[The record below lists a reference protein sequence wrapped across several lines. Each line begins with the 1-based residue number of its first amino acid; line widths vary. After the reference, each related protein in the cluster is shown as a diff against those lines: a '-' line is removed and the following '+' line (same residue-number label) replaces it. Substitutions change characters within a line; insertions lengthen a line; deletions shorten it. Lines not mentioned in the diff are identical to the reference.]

1 MNEFSMRF
9 NEKPGKHE
17 VLARL
22 IEFVKED
29 VPDGDVTSEAVIP
42 EDAGCEAVIVI
53 GEDGVVAGIEEAV
66 LLFSEYGIK
75 VTHSV
80 EDGSAVR
87 AGSTIIACRGNAKQ
101 ILMLERTVLNLIA
114 RMSGIA
120 TATRRVVEAVR
131 KINPDVKI
139 AATRKTC
146 PGMRYFDKK
155 AVEIGGGWAHRMS
168 LSDAILI
175 KDNHI
180 AIAGLEEALM
190 RARERGRVE
199 VEVGSVDEA
208 VKAARFGADIIML
221 DNMGVEEAEKA
232 IRLVREINP
241 SALIEI
247 SGGITSDNIMDYA
260 SLDVDIISLGWLTHS
275 VRSLD
280 FSLEVVRVF

>member
-1 MNEFSMRF
+1 M
-9 NEKPGKHE
+9 
-17 VLARL
+17 
-22 IEFVKED
+22 
-29 VPDGDVTSEAVIP
+29 
-42 EDAGCEAVIVI
+42 
-53 GEDGVVAGIEEAV
+53 
-66 LLFSEYGIK
+66 
-75 VTHSV
+75 
-80 EDGSAVR
+80 
-87 AGSTIIACRGNAKQ
+87 GNARQ

-131 KINPDVKI
+131 KVNPDVKI

-190 RARERGRVE
+190 KARERGRVE
-199 VEVGSVDEA
+199 VRSVDEA
-208 VKAARFGADIIML
+208 VKAARLGADMIML

-241 SALIEI
+241 SAMIEI
-247 SGGITSDNIMDYA
+247 SGGITPDNIMDYA

-280 FSLEVVRVF
+280 FSLEVVRVFNLECCCDL